1 MVSVLT
7 AQAKEMVNMGHC
19 RTVPPLIIIGMHRS
33 GTTMVAEML
42 EQCGLFS
49 GVKKDP
55 NHESLFFQGKND
67 WIMREC
73 GATWDHPEP
82 MHYLAD
88 NKELHTLI
96 KDYLLRSMKAP
107 AAIRYLGWKKYMQY
121 RSPVNLDIPW
131 GWKDPRNTYTLP
143 IWLDVFPGAK
153 VIHIFRH
160 GVDVASSLKIRQDKV
175 LAYETAAYEQRKAR
189 YSFKSKNGRFTD
201 SVRCLTLAGSFSLW
215 EEYMQEARKRTAGL
229 GNRVREIKYEDFIAN
244 PGAMLKDLTGF
255 CGLPADEKLIAHAA
269 GKVKTGRAYAYTS
282 DKVLQDFE
290 GQVLSRLR
298 ANGY

>member
-1 MVSVLT
+1 
-7 AQAKEMVNMGHC
+7 
-19 RTVPPLIIIGMHRS
+19 
-33 GTTMVAEML
+33 MVAEML

-49 GVKKDP
+49 GLKKDP
-55 NHESLFFQGKND
+55 NHESLFFQDKND
-67 WIMREC
+67 WIMHEC

-88 NKELHTLI
+88 NKEVRTLI
-96 KDYLLRSMKAP
+96 KDYLLRSLKAP

-143 IWLDVFPGAK
+143 FWLDVFPGAK
-153 VIHIFRH
+153 VIHICRH

-175 LAYETAAYEQRKAR
+175 LAYETSAYEKRKAR
-189 YSFKSKNGRFTD
+189 YLLKSKNGRFTD
-201 SVRCLTLAGSFSLW
+201 SVRCLSLEGGFSLW
-215 EEYMQEARKRTAGL
+215 EEYMQEAKRQTADL
-229 GNRVREIKYEDFIAN
+229 GERVMNIRYEDFIAN
-244 PGAMLKDLTGF
+244 PGAMLKDVAGF

-282 DKVLQDFE
+282 DNVLQDFE